1 VGAFTPLT
9 GTADYDYSGHAEG
22 EPDALEE
29 LENNV
34 GGRFH
39 YEPYVAALCPA
50 PRSANSGLSFFS
62 LAPLALPR
70 YEVQKVD
77 NDPSGKKEALAYF
90 FRLRE
95 ERARQGKTDV
105 VPKRWTDFGQ
115 SVIFAGVPD
124 PSPFLR
130 INVFQAFNPPRES
143 FRIDE
148 AAPEEEWS
156 KKLIFYAFA
165 RPMPNTVRYEISY
178 STNPYRHRLLPQKA
192 AGQAKRDISRW
203 NQSRVDQETHFYA
216 FPVHVPGTQ
225 LLHVDWTSSPDRY
238 KLTNEMVPTWQ
249 WTRCF
254 SFFAYTANKFHVL
267 ECKVPDSS
275 PIPDPTP
282 AAYSSHAGPAI
293 L

>member
-1 VGAFTPLT
+1 WNEATGETSWTAPDVGAFTPLT

-39 YEPYVAALCPA
+39 YEPY
-50 PRSANSGLSFFS
+50 
-62 LAPLALPR
+62 
-70 YEVQKVD
+70 EVQKVD
-77 NDPSGKKEALAYF
+77 NDPSGKKEALAHF
-90 FRLRE
+90 FQLRE

-148 AAPEEEWS
+148 AAPEEE
-156 KKLIFYAFA
+156 
-165 RPMPNTVRYEISY
+165 
-178 STNPYRHRLLPQKA
+178 
-192 AGQAKRDISRW
+192 
-203 NQSRVDQETHFYA
+203 
-216 FPVHVPGTQ
+216 
-225 LLHVDWTSSPDRY
+225 
-238 KLTNEMVPTWQ
+238 
-249 WTRCF
+249 
-254 SFFAYTANKFHVL
+254 
-267 ECKVPDSS
+267 
-275 PIPDPTP
+275 
-282 AAYSSHAGPAI
+282 
-293 L
+293 